1 YYLGAMSLEKT
12 IEGAIQ
18 EAMAAGA
25 FSNLP
30 GAGKPLPSSR
40 EQQAYA
46 GENWLGYKMLES
58 GGYVP
63 EWLNL
68 GREIEIDLEKL
79 AVLDRNH
86 QEFCD
91 GVASPGDW
99 ARVGPAVDRLRA
111 KYEERAREIRKK
123 QDRYNFDAPGHRT
136 QRPGIWVE
144 HQVERLRA
152 RESAAGRE

>member
-1 YYLGAMSLEKT
+1 MSLEKS

-30 GAGKPLPSSR
+30 GAGKPLRYSR

-46 GENWLGYKMLES
+46 GDNWLGYKLLEN

-68 GREIEIDLEKL
+68 GREIELDIEKL
-79 AVLDRNH
+79 GVIDRNH
-86 QEFCD
+86 REYCD
-91 GVASPGDW
+91 GAATPEDW
-99 ARVGPAVDRLRA
+99 GRIGPAVDRLRA
-111 KYEERAREIRKK
+111 SYESLAREIRKK
-123 QDRYNFDAPGHRT
+123 QDRFNYDAPGIRT

-144 HQVERLRA
+144 HHLERLTS
-152 RESAAGRE
+152 RERAAGRP